1 LIASLIR
8 WIPLRILMTSLMTF
22 LDCIPHQVDPLV
34 TLPTHL
40 RALIPGWQAKYIG
53 KSVAILREHHFPH
66 RHIHVLVGALYLCRE
81 PGHIGSEAAHKA
93 WRVLRFNAERFSD
106 VNFDEEPSDT
116 SFNLGA
122 SAQHGA
128 SFRAGDGSSFKVGG
142 GGSSFKRG
150 GDSSSFKRGGDSS
163 FSFAALARGENSSFR
178 GGTSFGR
185 SFRGSDE
192 AEVPMLT
199 DCA

>member
-1 LIASLIR
+1 
-8 WIPLRILMTSLMTF
+8 
-22 LDCIPHQVDPLV
+22 
-34 TLPTHL
+34 
-40 RALIPGWQAKYIG
+40 
-53 KSVAILREHHFPH
+53 
-66 RHIHVLVGALYLCRE
+66 LYLCRE

-106 VNFDEEPSDT
+106 VNFDEEPNDT

-150 GDSSSFKRGGDSS
+150 FDSS

>member
-1 LIASLIR
+1 
-8 WIPLRILMTSLMTF
+8 
-22 LDCIPHQVDPLV
+22 V
-34 TLPTHL
+34 
-40 RALIPGWQAKYIG
+40 
-53 KSVAILREHHFPH
+53 VADF
-66 RHIHVLVGALYLCRE
+66 LCRE

-163 FSFAALARGENSSFR
+163 SFKRGGDSSFSFAALARGENSSFR

>member
-1 LIASLIR
+1 
-8 WIPLRILMTSLMTF
+8 
-22 LDCIPHQVDPLV
+22 
-34 TLPTHL
+34 
-40 RALIPGWQAKYIG
+40 
-53 KSVAILREHHFPH
+53 
-66 RHIHVLVGALYLCRE
+66 
-81 PGHIGSEAAHKA
+81 
-93 WRVLRFNAERFSD
+93 VLRFNAERFSD
-106 VNFDEEPSDT
+106 VNFDEEPNDT

-150 GDSSSFKRGGDSS
+150 FDSS